1 MTALPVPASRRVGD
15 RLRNV
20 AEAVYAGPRPHSGPG
35 FAAKAR
41 FAAYAVGSALA
52 WTLATFL
59 VVGGLA
65 SIFR

>member
-15 RLRNV
+15 RLRSV
-20 AEAVYAGPRPHSGPG
+20 AEAVYAAPRPHSGPG

-41 FAAYAVGSALA
+41 FGLYVVGSALA
-52 WTLATFL
+52 WTVATFL
-59 VVGGLA
+59 VIGGLA